1 MNTHTPEEAGASHI
15 FVFFHTQ
22 GRKLFRVMDG
32 KEEQQE
38 EHEHKHKHADKHH
51 RDGQQRPNIEFPPAS
66 GLHTLLFRLH
76 PIFL

>member
-32 KEEQQE
+32 KEEQ
-38 EHEHKHKHADKHH
+38 
-51 RDGQQRPNIEFPPAS
+51 
-66 GLHTLLFRLH
+66 
-76 PIFL
+76 